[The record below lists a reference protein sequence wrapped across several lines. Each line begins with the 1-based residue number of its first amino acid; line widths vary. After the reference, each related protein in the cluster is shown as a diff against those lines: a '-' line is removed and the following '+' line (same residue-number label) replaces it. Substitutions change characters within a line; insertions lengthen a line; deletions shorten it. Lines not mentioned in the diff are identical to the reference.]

1 MSHISR
7 LLKTMLSDD
16 FLLTVSYYLCCLL
29 ATTRTLYTH
38 TSIRNEV
45 MWKNVLYRIF
55 HTYIFLIYC
64 LNDLNV
70 SRESVITP
78 GCDKMYTS
86 LIWWW
91 REYIYIYI
99 WLSYQARICSC
110 SQPVMYND
118 CWVSCSLKYGTADV
132 I

>member
-55 HTYIFLIYC
+55 HYIYLLDLLSKLPKCFERVLGTFL
-64 LNDLNV
+64 
-70 SRESVITP
+70 VITP

-91 REYIYIYI
+91 RESIYIYIYDYHI
-99 WLSYQARICSC
+99 KLESVHVVNQLCIMI
-110 SQPVMYND
+110 VEFL
-118 CWVSCSLKYGTADV
+118 VH
-132 I
+132 